1 LELKITTDEREEA
14 VTEDTIA
21 EAFPAGEYLKDE
33 LDERGWTQ
41 AEFAEIIGRP
51 VKLVNEI
58 INGKAAITPTTATEI
73 GAALDTGAMVWLN
86 LEATYRLWRA
96 GPAPKRISQEAKLRS
111 QFPVREIIKRG
122 WIPASENAETL
133 QSNVYRFWVIESEDE
148 RPKLA
153 YAAKKSAAD
162 SPLTRV
168 QEAWLLRVIHLARGM
183 PIPPFNEGL
192 LRSKLDE
199 IHACMIEP
207 QEIRRIPSLLAECGV
222 RLVIVEPLPGSAI
235 DGVTTWLDPKSPV
248 IGLSLL
254 RDRIDNFWF
263 VLRHEIEH
271 VLRKDGRSFP
281 VVDQFD
287 AENQNPNKSAE
298 ELAANE
304 AAAEFCVPQADLDEW
319 ITRVKPIYSDEKLLG
334 FAAEHQIHPGI
345 VAGQV
350 RNRLK
355 RWNLF
360 TKYLEKVRPIITR
373 VAITD
378 GYGQLGKANT

>member
-1 LELKITTDEREEA
+1 M
-14 VTEDTIA
+14 TEDTIA

-33 LDERGWTQ
+33 LDERDWTQ

-58 INGKAAITPTTATEI
+58 INGKTAITPTTASEI
-73 GAALDTGAMVWLN
+73 GAALGTGAMVWLN
-86 LEATYRLWRA
+86 LEAAYRLWRA

-122 WIPASENAETL
+122 WVPASENAETL
-133 QSNVYRFWVIESEDE
+133 QANVYRYWGIVSEDG
-148 RPKLA
+148 RPWLA
-153 YAAKKSAAD
+153 YAAKKSTAD
-162 SPLTRV
+162 SPLTRM
-168 QEAWLLRVIHLARGM
+168 QEAWLLRVIHLAQGM
-183 PIPPFNEGL
+183 PVPPFSETT

-207 QEIRRIPSLLAECGV
+207 EEIRRIPSLLAGCGV

-235 DGVTTWLDPKSPV
+235 DGVTTWLDAKSPV

-287 AENQNPNKSAE
+287 AENQNPNRSAE
-298 ELAANE
+298 EIAANE
-304 AAAEFCVPQADLDEW
+304 AAAEFCIPQADLDEW
-319 ITRVKPIYSDEKLLG
+319 IARIKPIYSEEKLLG
-334 FAAEHQIHPGI
+334 FAAEKQVHPGI
-345 VAGQV
+345 VAGQL
-350 RNRLK
+350 RNKLK

>member
-1 LELKITTDEREEA
+1 M
-14 VTEDTIA
+14 TEDTIA

-58 INGKAAITPTTATEI
+58 INGKSAITPTTATEI
-73 GAALDTGAMVWLN
+73 GAALGTGPMVWLN

-96 GPAPKRISQEAKLRS
+96 GPAPKRISQEAKLRGK
-111 QFPVREIIKRG
+111 FPVRDIIKRG
-122 WIPASENAETL
+122 WIPASENSETL
-133 QSNVYRFWVIESEDE
+133 QSNVFRYWGIDSDDE
-148 RPKLA
+148 HPQLA
-153 YAAKKSAAD
+153 YAAKTAKKSTAD

-168 QEAWLLRVIHLARGM
+168 QEAWLLRVIHLAQGM
-183 PIPPFNEGL
+183 PVPPFSEAL

-207 QEIRRIPSLLAECGV
+207 EEIRRIPRLLAECGV

-235 DGVTTWLDPKSPV
+235 DGVTTWLDAKSPV

-254 RDRIDNFWF
+254 KDRIDNFWF

-271 VLRKDGRSFP
+271 VLRKDGRFFP

-287 AENQNPNKSAE
+287 AENQNPNRSAE

-304 AAAEFCVPQADLDEW
+304 AAAEFCIPQAALDEW
-319 ITRVKPIYSDEKLLG
+319 IGRIRPIYSEEKLLS
-334 FAAEHQIHPGI
+334 FAALHQVHPGI
-345 VAGQV
+345 VAGQL
-350 RNRLK
+350 RNKLNK
-355 RWNLF
+355 WNLF
-360 TKYLEKVRPIITR
+360 TKHLEKIRPIITR